1 VPVSVLMVCLITGV
15 VTSKNVQL
23 IFSVESKQIETNLV
37 FFAQTGNFRNTFDVF
52 TVLGVWFN

>member
-37 FFAQTGNFRNTFDVF
+37 FFVQTGNFRNTFDVF